1 MAQSFAQEGEL
12 VQTLKLVDEDFICFS
27 AKGHEFARWANLEV
41 CNLVGVGDLGNWLS
55 LVAVPEEDWAA
66 GARCHQLEL
75 VVAPLAHCRVEAI
88 LCLAHLCTLL
98 LLQVVG
104 GQRAVRAAR
113 MNDVLLSSVREER
126 NDVFLLIYSRRSSK
140 VKLVIVVLSRNRQIF
155 LAVLNMTYR

>member
-12 VQTLKLVDEDFICFS
+12 VQSLKLVDEDFICFS
-27 AKGHEFARWANLEV
+27 AEGHEFARRANLQV
-41 CNLVGVGDLGNWLS
+41 RDLVGVGDLGNWLG

-75 VVAPLAHCRVEAI
+75 VVTPLTHCRVEAI
-88 LCLAHLCTLL
+88 LCLAHLYALL

-113 MNDVLLSSVREER
+113 MNDVRLRSVREER
-126 NDVFLLIYSRRSSK
+126 NDVFLLVYSGRSSK
-140 VKLVIVVLSRNRQIF
+140 S
-155 LAVLNMTYR
+155 